1 MMPEFDAAIHQTLG
15 QLLAEVKNLNRE
27 VSAIRTEM
35 HQSEQKSDVSRAAL
49 HRRVDDLVDTVGNV
63 ETGLAAAQKDI
74 TDMKPVTE
82 DVRKWKLM
90 GMGALGVVGLG
101 GAALGVTLAGVF
113 QNIVHFLKGP

>member
-1 MMPEFDAAIHQTLG
+1 MPEIDVAVHQTLG
-15 QLLAEVKNLNRE
+15 QLLAEVENLNHE

-35 HQSEQKSDVSRAAL
+35 HQSEQKSDASRSAM
-49 HRRVDDLVDTVGNV
+49 HRRVDELVDTVGKV

-90 GMGALGVVGLG
+90 GIGALGVVGIG
-101 GAALGVTLAGVF
+101 GTAIGVALAGALE
-113 QNIVHFLKGP
+113 NIAHLLRGT